1 MPGSTR
7 HGYEYL
13 SRRLGA
19 LAHGWALQNT
29 DWRPSAWAGVM
40 RGIPIIAPERLPDHL
55 GSGTVVLAAVASRGA
70 RDLIRT
76 RLVELGL
83 EEGRSFWCVA

>member
-1 MPGSTR
+1 
-7 HGYEYL
+7 
-13 SRRLGA
+13 
-19 LAHGWALQNT
+19 
-29 DWRPSAWAGVM
+29 M